1 MKPTGSPR
9 FSYEDYEVSVIAPCT
24 HDGTCPLRPGS
35 WCSFPQR
42 AQSSLI
48 RKNNEEKFSYV
59 VLQKKLK
66 YTALARHPTDHS
78 LINNAEDFWLSH
90 IADSRIVSA
99 DPTPL
104 NIVQR
109 FLDYEH
115 QDTNP
120 LAEELMEEVDF
131 DDYNPPLVRREY
143 GRILRYVVTT
153 NQSFIPLGHQSRR
166 KNML

>member
-1 MKPTGSPR
+1 VLKPPGSPR
-9 FSYEDYEVSVIAPCT
+9 FAYEDYEISVVAPCT

-42 AQSSLI
+42 AQSSMI

-66 YTALARHPTDHS
+66 ASALRTLSLKTGDDSSLMRNGEDYWLTD
-78 LINNAEDFWLSH
+78 LLDPRL
-90 IADSRIVSA
+90 VSA

-109 FLDYEH
+109 FIDYE
-115 QDTNP
+115 QRDTNP
-120 LAEELMEEVDF
+120 LTEALMEEVDF
-131 DDYNPPLVRREY
+131 DDYNPPLVRSEY
-143 GRILRYVVTT
+143 GRILRSVSVC
-153 NQSFIPLGHQSRR
+153 SCRPL
-166 KNML
+166 